1 MNKGKNESFVSE
13 AYNPQHINYALVED
27 TRPPMYRAM
36 KYWGRKPHNIWSDYI
51 EHYCPKD
58 GVVLDPFMGSGIST
72 FESLKI
78 GRKIISTDLNPLS
91 AFVVEV
97 LSAKFNKKKFCDAV
111 ESIKTTIESD
121 EIYQRHFMKQVDGE
135 MMTVYNYIW
144 LGGSV
149 GLTRVKNSKAEG
161 LSLEADAE
169 DLRKAADMASIDIPF
184 WYPTDTFPQNPSVN
198 NNFIRNIGGNT
209 FDKLWTRRNLYL
221 LSKLFNLIENSED
234 DVRLHLMYAFV
245 HTLHLVCKMVVPRGA
260 AGNRD
265 FSGSWGRADYMI
277 RNRSMEQNPLVVFLR
292 SCYDKQGVVKAMLD
306 AKKSLPA
313 KRKINF
319 IVLPK
324 RN

>member
-1 MNKGKNESFVSE
+1 MIMNKEEEEGFVSE

-27 TRPPMYRAM
+27 TRPPMYKAM

-91 AFVVEV
+91 SFVVEV
-97 LSAKFNKKKFCDAV
+97 LSSKFNKKKFCAAV

-121 EIYQRHFMKQVDGE
+121 YIYQNHYTKRIDSE
-135 MMTVYNYIW
+135 TMTIYNYIW
-144 LGGSV
+144 LDGCV

-161 LSLEADAE
+161 LSLKADEE
-169 DLRKAADMASIDIPF
+169 DLLKAGDMTSIDIPYWF
-184 WYPTDTFPQNPSVN
+184 PTDIFPQNPSIN
-198 NNFIRNIGGNT
+198 NNFIKNIGGNT
-209 FDKLWTRRNLYL
+209 FDKLWTRRNLYI
-221 LSKLFNLIENSED
+221 LSKIFNLIEHSED
-234 DVRLHLMYAFV
+234 DVKLQLMYAFV

-265 FSGSWGRADYMI
+265 FSGSWASR
-277 RNRSMEQNPLVVFLR
+277 L
-292 SCYDKQGVVKAMLD
+292 YD
-306 AKKSLPA
+306 
-313 KRKINF
+313 
-319 IVLPK
+319 
-324 RN
+324 